1 MMIKT
6 KVFIGI
12 TVLAFVLGGCGNANN
27 GANEISSEPTPTSTA
42 LEQHDDVSNEELL
55 IIIDQTEKPIE
66 GGKGSFDFVVKKRPE
81 GYALTTMEW
90 SSANHHVENS
100 LQEAIQHGADGEDGF
115 YISGN
120 GQFMG
125 FFYDS
130 SLAGEKGEVTF
141 TFSNEQGDEVKWS
154 KEITLL

>member
-27 GANEISSEPTPTSTA
+27 GANKISSEPTPTPTA

-66 GGKGSFDFVVKKRPE
+66 GEKGSVDIVVKKRPE
-81 GYALTTMEW
+81 GYALMKLEW
-90 SSANHHVENS
+90 SAANHEVEHS
-100 LQEAIQHGADGEDGF
+100 LKEAIQHGGERWDGS
-115 YISGN
+115 YICG
-120 GQFMG
+120 
-125 FFYDS
+125 
-130 SLAGEKGEVTF
+130 
-141 TFSNEQGDEVKWS
+141 
-154 KEITLL
+154 